1 MIKPKMLGHLVIR
14 VRDAQRSE
22 DFYTKVLGLEVRG
35 RARGGK
41 MRFFTSN
48 PEIDHE
54 IAVAEIGE
62 DAVGP
67 FPDQVGLYHMAWEL
81 ADMDELKDAYQVVL
95 DNNVD
100 IAGFGDHG
108 VTKGLYIRDPDG
120 IETASKSSCSSWLPN
135 SKAHPSKRYSPGG
148 RFRGRR
154 RINGTPG
161 DQTSASLSRIG
172 FVPLCVCTLDPLG
185 GIDAPRKQ
193 SGPDQRRR
201 PGNGGR

>member
-1 MIKPKMLGHLVIR
+1 
-14 VRDAQRSE
+14 
-22 DFYTKVLGLEVRG
+22 
-35 RARGGK
+35 

-54 IAVAEIGE
+54 IAVTEIGE

-81 ADMDELKDAYQVVL
+81 ADMEELKDAYQVVL

-120 IETASKSSCSSWLPN
+120 IEIELYFLAPEFENTPLQEILT
-135 SKAHPSKRYSPGG
+135 GG
-148 RFRGRR
+148 
-154 RINGTPG
+154 TL
-161 DQTSASLSRIG
+161 QSTSA
-172 FVPLCVCTLDPLG
+172 D
-185 GIDAPRKQ
+185 
-193 SGPDQRRR
+193 
-201 PGNGGR
+201 

>member
-22 DFYTKVLGLEVRG
+22 DFYVNVLGLEVSHRT
-35 RARGGK
+35 RGGK

-67 FPDQVGLYHMAWEL
+67 FENQVGLYHMAWEL
-81 ADMDELKDAYQVVL
+81 AGMDELKDAYQVVL

-120 IETASKSSCSSWLPN
+120 IEIELFALAPEFEKTPLEEILT
-135 SKAHPSKRYSPGG
+135 GG
-148 RFRGRR
+148 
-154 RINGTPG
+154 
-161 DQTSASLSRIG
+161 SR
-172 FVPLCVCTLDPLG
+172 LG
-185 GIDAPRKQ
+185 AAAG
-193 SGPDQRRR
+193 
-201 PGNGGR
+201 